1 MNSMSRRKA
10 GDLGDRRFVGTAA
23 MIAAVA
29 ELAIAQAIGPQFGG
43 KRMVPAVAKAPRVVR
58 GVDRL

>member
-1 MNSMSRRKA
+1 MKSLSRRKTV
-10 GDLGDRRFVGTAA
+10 GLDDRRFVGTAA

-43 KRMVPAVAKAPRVVR
+43 RRMIPAIAKAPRAVR
-58 GVDRL
+58 GADRV